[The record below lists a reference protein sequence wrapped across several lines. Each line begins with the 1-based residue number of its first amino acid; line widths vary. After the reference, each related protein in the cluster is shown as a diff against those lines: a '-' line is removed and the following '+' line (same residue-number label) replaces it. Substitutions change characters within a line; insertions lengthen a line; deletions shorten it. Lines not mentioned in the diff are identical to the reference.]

1 VSARARV
8 VSVVLIT
15 AILIGALSYYIFGFA
30 RSRPETIVITGSDG
44 GVTKVTLQTVAQLGY
59 GPKTDWVSYL
69 IQRSNGEWEHST
81 IFQVPAYSTIEFTI
95 LQYDGATPPRNPFWG
110 KVIGTE
116 GGTMSVDGKDVSFLD
131 PEKEVGHTFT
141 MPNFGVFVP
150 LAAVPDNAKNQ
161 CQVAPCTEDEAH
173 RTITFRIKTGAP
185 GTFRFQCIIPCAA
198 GFAQGWGGPMQTIG
212 YMDGLME
219 VV

>member
-1 VSARARV
+1 MSLRARA
-8 VSVVLIT
+8 VSVVLL
-15 AILIGALSYYIFGFA
+15 AAVLSGGLAFYIFGFA
-30 RSRPETIVITGSDG
+30 RQRPATVVIGASDG
-44 GVTKVTLQTVAQLGY
+44 GVAKVRLQTVAQLGY
-59 GPKTDWVSYL
+59 GPKADWVSYL
-69 IQRSNGEWEHST
+69 IERPDGEWEHST
-81 IFQVPAYSTIEFTI
+81 IFQVPAHSVVEITI

-116 GGTMSVDGKDVSFLD
+116 GGSMTVDGKEVTFLN
-131 PEKEVGHTFT
+131 PETDIGHTFT
-141 MPNFGVFVP
+141 MPNFGVYVP
-150 LAAVPDNAKNQ
+150 LAAVADDAKNQ
-161 CQVAPCTEDEAH
+161 CQVAPCTEDQAH